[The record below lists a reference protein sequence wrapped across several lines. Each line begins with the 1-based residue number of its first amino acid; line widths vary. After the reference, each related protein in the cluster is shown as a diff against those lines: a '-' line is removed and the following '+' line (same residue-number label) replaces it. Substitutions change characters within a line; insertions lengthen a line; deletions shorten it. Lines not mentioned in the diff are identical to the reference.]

1 MYIYAIMKTMC
12 PPGYHH
18 NGFVATHPLGHIM
31 YGYMLLVPKSVQ
43 QAKAVI
49 HVIIVNCYNCYIGY
63 I

>member
-1 MYIYAIMKTMC
+1 MYIYIC
-12 PPGYHH
+12 NHENNVPSHH
-18 NGFVATHPLGHIM
+18 NGFMATHPLGHIM
-31 YGYMLLVPKSVQ
+31 YGYTLLVPKSVQ